1 MMGPQKSAYVR
12 KSERLFWGQFYLVF
26 VVNRVVYTEVITHV
40 LKAVLFPLLPN
51 ISHILKFQVELPR
64 ANGMHVPPAGSV
76 LHIYRTFLA
85 MQDNLGQLGKKKK
98 KICFWIG
105 IDM

>member
-1 MMGPQKSAYVR
+1 MGPQKSAYVR

-26 VVNRVVYTEVITHV
+26 VVNRVVCTEVITHV

-51 ISHILKFQVELPR
+51 ISHIPKFQIELPR

-85 MQDNLGQLGKKKK
+85 MQDNLGQLRGKK

-105 IDM
+105 IDMW